1 MSLFTISD
9 LHLSLA
15 TPKPMDI
22 FGHRW
27 QGYTAKL
34 EKNWRAIVGEND
46 TVVIPGDIS
55 WAMHLDEAERD
66 FRFLHSLP
74 GKKILGK
81 GNHDYWWTT
90 VGKMKKALAEWGID
104 SIDFLHN
111 NAYEAEDFIICGS
124 RGWFIEERLQNI
136 DSADHAKIAAREAL
150 RLKASLDAG
159 KLLGKD
165 SGKPILAFLHFPPV
179 SADFVC
185 TEIVSL
191 LKEYNVSECFYGHLH
206 GNYSVPRSFEYD
218 GVKLTIIAADHLEF
232 IPHITNHL

>member
-1 MSLFTISD
+1 MALFSISD

-15 TPKPMDI
+15 TPKTMDV

-27 QGYTAKL
+27 QGYMAKL
-34 EKNWRAIVGEND
+34 EKNWRAVVSEGD

-55 WAMHLDEAERD
+55 WAMHLSEAERD
-66 FRFLHSLP
+66 LRFIHSLP

-90 VGKMKKALAEWGID
+90 VGKMKKALAEWDID

-111 NAYEAEDFIICGS
+111 NAFETDEFVICGS

-159 KLLGKD
+159 KLLTGSKD
-165 SGKPILAFLHFPPV
+165 KPLLVYLHFPPV

-185 TEIVSL
+185 SEIVSL
-191 LKEYNVSECFYGHLH
+191 LKEYNVAQCFYGHLH
-206 GNYSVPRSFEYD
+206 GNYTVPRSFYHD
-218 GVKLTIIAADHLEF
+218 GVKMTIIAADHLEF
-232 IPHITNHL
+232 IPHITNSM

>member
-1 MSLFTISD
+1 MALFSISD

-27 QGYTAKL
+27 QGYTDKL
-34 EKNWRAIVGEND
+34 RKNWCAIVKEND

-55 WAMHLDEAERD
+55 WAMKLEEAEAD
-66 FRFLHSLP
+66 LRFIHSLP
-74 GKKILGK
+74 GRKILGK

-90 VGKMKKALAEWGID
+90 AGKMKSALEDWGID

-111 NAYEAEDFIICGS
+111 NAFDTEECIICGS

-150 RLKASLDAG
+150 RLRASLEAG
-159 KLLGKD
+159 CALNKN
-165 SGKPILAFLHFPPV
+165 STKPVLAYLHFPAV
-179 SADFVC
+179 FGDFVC

-191 LKEYNVSECFYGHLH
+191 LKEYGVTECFYGHLH
-206 GNYSVPRSFEYD
+206 GNYNLPRSFDFE
-218 GVKLTIIAADHLEF
+218 GIRMTIIAADHLDF
-232 IPHITNHL
+232 IPFLTYIR